1 MAMMTP
7 GTAERTAEAEAA
19 RIRRVAVIGTG
30 VIGASWCAA
39 FLAHGLEVQATDPAP
54 GAEARLRSA
63 LAAMAPALA
72 ALGLSFEGAQARLH
86 FLPTPEAA
94 AAGADL
100 IQENAPEDLAL
111 KRDLFARL
119 DAAAPADA
127 LIASSTSTIPVSAF
141 QEAAA
146 HHPERIVL
154 AHPFNPPHL
163 IPLVE
168 VGGGKA
174 TAAAA
179 IERAIAFYRR
189 VGKHPIRLKKEIRGH
204 IANRL
209 QFALWREAIHLLRE
223 GVADVADIDAAI
235 AHGPGLR
242 WALLGP
248 FLNLHLSGGEG
259 GIAALF
265 EKPLWREVEETSAEL
280 GPARPLNAEEKR
292 RIAEGVAAEMARFRP
307 EAMQAGRDRVLT
319 RLLTL
324 KKGEESLP

>member
-1 MAMMTP
+1 MVPPPSSHPEDASP
-7 GTAERTAEAEAA
+7 
-19 RIRRVAVIGTG
+19 IQRVAVIGTG

-63 LAAMAPALA
+63 LAAMAPAMA
-72 ALGLSFEGAQARLH
+72 ALGLSLEGAEARLR
-86 FLPTPEAA
+86 FVATPEEA

-100 IQENAPEDLAL
+100 VQENAPERLDV
-111 KRDLFARL
+111 KREIFARL
-119 DAAAPADA
+119 DAAAPPGA
-127 LIASSTSTIPVSAF
+127 LLASSTSTIPVSSF
-141 QEAAA
+141 QDAAR

-168 VGGGKA
+168 VGGGRA
-174 TAAAA
+174 TAEAA
-179 IERAIAFYRR
+179 IVRALAFYRR
-189 VGKHPIRLKKEIRGH
+189 IGKHPIRLKKEIRGH

-223 GVADVADIDAAI
+223 GVAEVADIDAAI

-265 EKPLWREVEETSAEL
+265 EKPLWREVEETAAEL
-280 GPARPLNAEEKR
+280 GPARPLTPDEKR

-307 EAMQAGRDRVLT
+307 EAMQESRDRVLT
-319 RLLTL
+319 RLLGL
-324 KKGEESLP
+324 KQSEESLP